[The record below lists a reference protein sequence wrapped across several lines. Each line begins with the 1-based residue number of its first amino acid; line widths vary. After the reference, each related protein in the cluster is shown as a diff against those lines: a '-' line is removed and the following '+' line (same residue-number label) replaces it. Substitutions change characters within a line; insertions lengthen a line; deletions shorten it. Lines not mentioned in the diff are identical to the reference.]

1 MSTPGYPSPYPNP
14 GADTNFGGG
23 TRPKPPGSVM
33 GAFLIYLLVALIAAI
48 GVVLVLTSGVWDEAL
63 RNVGNSTVNVQT
75 LVTTAK
81 VVTAVI
87 GVVFLALYLLF
98 DFKMRA
104 GRNWA
109 RIVLTVLSVLS
120 ILNAFSSSAS
130 VTVNNQVYQSSSS
143 KALGWVTLVLSVV
156 AIVLMYLPESNR
168 YFSLSKASAAR
179 R

>member
-1 MSTPGYPSPYPNP
+1 MSTPGYPSPSPSTGP
-14 GADTNFGGG
+14 GTDIDAGA
-23 TRPKPPGSVM
+23 RPKPPSTVT

-63 RNVGNSTVNVQT
+63 KNAGSSSIDVDS

-81 VVTAVI
+81 VVAAVI
-87 GVVFLALYLLF
+87 GVIFLALYLLF

-120 ILNAFSSSAS
+120 IFNAFSASAS
-130 VTVNNQVYQSSSS
+130 VTINNQVYQSSSS
-143 KALGWVTLVLSVV
+143 KALGWVTVVLSLV
-156 AIVLMYLPESNR
+156 AIVLMYLPASNR
-168 YFSLSKASAAR
+168 YFSMSKASAAR